1 MPASLKELRMRHAY
15 TVVLAMG
22 VVLLSPRHSLAQGS
36 VDAFGGLAIDNVS
49 TLADSSSPAFDFGGR
64 VSVEVIPAVQA
75 VAEVGRIG
83 NVLPAATTSL
93 LSLAPFDLRAR
104 AFYGEGGLR
113 LLAAPRSTVT
123 PYVEG
128 TVGIARLDYD
138 IAGLGSTADAVTLA
152 ALNLFGRT
160 DPIAGL
166 GAGAL
171 LRGGPIQIDFG
182 YRYKKIFADDLVG
195 TVLAAGQGLDVHQV
209 RMGFGLRF

>member
-1 MPASLKELRMRHAY
+1 MRHAY
-15 TVVLAMG
+15 TVVLVLG

-36 VDAFGGLAIDNVS
+36 VDAFGGLAVDNVS
-49 TLADSSSPAFDFGGR
+49 TLGDASSLPVDFGGR
-64 VSVEVIPAVQA
+64 LSVEVIPPVHAI
-75 VAEVGRIG
+75 AEAGRLG

-93 LSLAPFDLRAR
+93 ISLAPFDLRAS

-113 LLAAPRSTVT
+113 VLAAPRSTVT

-152 ALNLFGRT
+152 ALNLFSRT

-166 GAGAL
+166 GAGML
-171 LRGGPIQIDFG
+171 LRGGPIQVDFG

-195 TVLAAGQGLDVHQV
+195 TLLAAGQRLDVHQV